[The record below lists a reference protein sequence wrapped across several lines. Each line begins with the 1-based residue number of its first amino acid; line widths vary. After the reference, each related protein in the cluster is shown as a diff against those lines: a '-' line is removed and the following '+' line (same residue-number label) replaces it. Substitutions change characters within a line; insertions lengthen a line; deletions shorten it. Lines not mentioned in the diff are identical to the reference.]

1 MSRKYLR
8 QRTSSATW
16 QRDDKW
22 KSFELLFILSWKDT
36 SVWSE
41 VVTMHEMTEM
51 AETIAREN
59 VSKNLHILMFFLSS
73 RQGQVRC
80 NFDSTHDL

>member
-1 MSRKYLR
+1 
-8 QRTSSATW
+8 
-16 QRDDKW
+16 
-22 KSFELLFILSWKDT
+22 
-36 SVWSE
+36 
-41 VVTMHEMTEM
+41 MHEMTEM